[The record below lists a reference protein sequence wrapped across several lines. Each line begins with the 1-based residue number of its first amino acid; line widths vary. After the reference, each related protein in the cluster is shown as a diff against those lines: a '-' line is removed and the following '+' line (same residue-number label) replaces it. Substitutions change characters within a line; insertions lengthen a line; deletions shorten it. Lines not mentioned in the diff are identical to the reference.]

1 MTFPATLFLRS
12 FKIEKRRIFFDIE
25 LRGQW
30 MHKRVGLVPL
40 WRSPLKYWGWILT
53 ASDFKATEE
62 VVVAVEAAKW
72 AAQEV

>member
-1 MTFPATLFLRS
+1 
-12 FKIEKRRIFFDIE
+12 
-25 LRGQW
+25 

-53 ASDFKATEE
+53 ASDFKATVE